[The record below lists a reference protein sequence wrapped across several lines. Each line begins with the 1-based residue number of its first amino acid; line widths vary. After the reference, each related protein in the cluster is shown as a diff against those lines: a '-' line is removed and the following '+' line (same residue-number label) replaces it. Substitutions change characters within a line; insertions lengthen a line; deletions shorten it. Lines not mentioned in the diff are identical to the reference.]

1 MKPARMAR
9 IARTPIISTSVKPDG
24 DVRRT
29 AVWEGPH
36 VLEKRGRGGN
46 LFAHACSISCC
57 MIFNPAVRLP
67 GGIPRLRM
75 PWLTNVFHQA
85 DPAGCLAISFLGVL
99 NNTASGVLAPWPCSR
114 TPPYAPPVQ
123 QWLPPS
129 GCTRQF
135 ASFPSSSLRAGLD
148 SPLRPDSAHAF

>member
-1 MKPARMAR
+1 
-9 IARTPIISTSVKPDG
+9 
-24 DVRRT
+24 
-29 AVWEGPH
+29 
-36 VLEKRGRGGN
+36 
-46 LFAHACSISCC
+46 
-57 MIFNPAVRLP
+57 MIFNPAVRLL

-135 ASFPSSSLRAGLD
+135 ASFPSSSLRVGLD
-148 SPLRPDSAHAF
+148 SPLRPDSAHAFWTLPQFPLVGLGQACVDEKTKCLKYSTAPSSAKGNPILIVSRVSTTDGAQGAP